1 MSYLTTVLMGT
12 PFQEVDM
19 APSLSQNFI
28 AVATAPFGVSS
39 NTYYNP
45 ATSTSYTPRNE
56 VGTIPSITGQTVTGR
71 FAGETC
77 MLKATNSA
85 AFGYNASV
93 VLTNSSVSDDL
104 YPVGARGVLGY
115 GINAPTTSPP
125 NSSLIPAL
133 VANAT
138 AAVCGIE
145 LNHMDDPVPD
155 GIFTMG
161 AVDPSAF
168 SGDFTNVLVP
178 PDSPI
183 SWAIPLD
190 SLTYT
195 SGGTTASLPSLIA
208 SIDLYHSVIQLTTAQ
223 ASQIYAVIPGSQ
235 ALSSNTWSLPCSS
248 SFPITLTFGGKAFTL
263 SERDTIVKLS
273 NGSCQGV
280 VTGGAQ
286 TVGKVGAPFMR
297 NVYTQFG
304 FTKYSNGTTNFFVGF
319 ATKLT
324 RSAPSVVTTTL
335 LSPTTVTAG
344 GPSKTGTSSG
354 TSGMAAR
361 DAILLSVMAIASV
374 IAFIL

>member
-1 MSYLTTVLMGT
+1 
-12 PFQEVDM
+12 
-19 APSLSQNFI
+19 
-28 AVATAPFGVSS
+28 
-39 NTYYNP
+39 
-45 ATSTSYTPRNE
+45 
-56 VGTIPSITGQTVTGR
+56 
-71 FAGETC
+71 
-77 MLKATNSA
+77 LKATNSA
-85 AFGYNASV
+85 VFGYNASV

-115 GINAPTTSPP
+115 GISAPTTSPP
-125 NSSLIPAL
+125 NSSLIPSFL
-133 VANAT
+133 PPNFT

-168 SGDFTNVLVP
+168 SGEFTNVPVP
-178 PDSPI
+178 ADSPV

-190 SLTYT
+190 TLTYT
-195 SGGTTASLPSLIA
+195 SGGTTASLPGLIA

-223 ASQIYAVIPGSQ
+223 ASQIYAAVPGSQ

-263 SERDTIVKLS
+263 SERDTVVKLS

-304 FTKYSNGTTNFFVGF
+304 VTKYSNGTASIFVGF

-354 TSGMAAR
+354 ASGMAAR

-374 IAFIL
+374 IAFLL